1 MVLATIEEG
10 LKAVGGLAMTP
21 DMKTKQAK
29 PFSCTH
35 FSFRYKLAQLDGLEP
50 LDFARLLEKA

>member
-29 PFSCTH
+29 TFTWAH
-35 FSFRYKLAQLDGLEP
+35 FSFRYKLAQLEGSEP
-50 LDFARLLEKA
+50 WDFA